1 MNADTLLHEAL
12 DAGIAFQLDGDRLKI
27 AGDPDAVEVWAPR
40 LRPYKAELIAR
51 LINSSQ
57 ITHELLQAAMRACD
71 HHGDDEPA
79 RQQMRDEVLAT
90 PPHLRADLLDHF
102 TRNYPEPK
110 ET

>member
-1 MNADTLLHEAL
+1 
-12 DAGIAFQLDGDRLKI
+12 
-27 AGDPDAVEVWAPR
+27 
-40 LRPYKAELIAR
+40 
-51 LINSSQ
+51 
-57 ITHELLQAAMRACD
+57 MRACD

-102 TRNYPEPK
+102 TRNYPAPK